1 MSTAVFEWDPKKDAE
16 NQVKHGVSFEFAQK
30 AFFDPNRIIF
40 DDLAHS
46 RRETRYF
53 CFGRIGEDVLTVRFT
68 LRANAVR
75 IIGAGYWRMGRSVYE
90 RENQI
95 H

>member
-1 MSTAVFEWDPKKDAE
+1 MEASAFEWDPKKDTE
-16 NQVKHGVSFEFAQK
+16 NRTKHGVSFEFAQK
-30 AFFDPNRIIF
+30 AFFDPNRVIF

-46 RRETRYF
+46 RREVRCF
-53 CFGRIGEDVLTVRFT
+53 CFGRIVEDVLTVRFT
-68 LRANAVR
+68 LRTNAVR
-75 IIGAGYWRMGRSVYE
+75 IIGAGYWRAGRSVYE